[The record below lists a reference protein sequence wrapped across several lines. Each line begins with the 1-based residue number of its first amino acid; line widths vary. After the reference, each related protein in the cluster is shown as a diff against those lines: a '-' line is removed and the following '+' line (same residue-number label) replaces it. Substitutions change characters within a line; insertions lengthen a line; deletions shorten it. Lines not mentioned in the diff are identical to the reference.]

1 MVIVLLT
8 FGGVIE
14 APIIIVHI
22 IEPPRV
28 AVSIHVWNGSAEWR
42 RNIYANKM
50 YDTDVRWAS
59 STDYCWCWYVIE
71 RIV

>member
-28 AVSIHVWNGSAEWR
+28 AVSIHVWNGSAE
-42 RNIYANKM
+42 
-50 YDTDVRWAS
+50 
-59 STDYCWCWYVIE
+59 
-71 RIV
+71 